1 MHPVSRRIFVLV
13 IFSAALTA
21 GCGRKEITSL
31 QRKEAANIAS
41 EAQFALTLRDFAR
54 AEPLLAKAVA
64 LCPDSSQY
72 WQSLGMVR
80 VRLGNR
86 AGAKDAYGQMLDQAR
101 DQYKRDATQTDAL
114 LQQVYALAL
123 LGRVDD
129 ARTALAKAQKA
140 HPDDR
145 ALGSF
150 VESGQFERI
159 LSDPGF
165 KEIAL

>member
-1 MHPVSRRIFVLV
+1 MHPVSRRILVLF
-13 IFSAALTA
+13 IFAAALTA

-54 AEPLLAKAVA
+54 AEPLLAKAVE

-80 VRLGNR
+80 VRLDNR

-123 LGRVDD
+123 LGRADE
-129 ARTALAKAQKA
+129 AREVLAKAQKN
-140 HPDDR
+140 HPEDQT
-145 ALGSF
+145 LGSF
-150 VESGQFERI
+150 VQSGQLDRI
-159 LSDPGF
+159 LSDPSF